1 MRNLTAF
8 LASAVI
14 TAGSAHAQF
23 GRCGAEWTT
32 SAADAQRSSWIRT
45 DAKISKDSVQKP
57 GFQFLWKVKFNNDP
71 RELNALTPASLMN
84 SYIGYRGFRSI
95 SYTGGSS
102 NNVFAVDTDLGRLEW
117 QKQLAV
123 SVQPPA
129 PTWACPGGMTANLTR
144 PTGLAFPGEG
154 PAGRGGRGGAAKS
167 GVGGPNEGAAT
178 IAEIAANAGRGGG
191 GGGGR
196 NFAPPAPA
204 VVAPGGRGA
213 ADAGR
218 GGRVGG
224 GGGFGRQA
232 SYVYALSSDGMLH
245 AMYVSNGEE
254 PELPSPFLPANA
266 NAQGLIVADG
276 FAYVATTA
284 GCGSAPSGVWALE
297 LASKTVNSW
306 KSASGSVA
314 GSTGAAFNSD
324 GTLYV
329 ATEGGELVSLE
340 AKSLAPKD
348 VYKGG
353 PGFTSSPVIFQHK
366 DKTLVAALA
375 KDGSVHLLD
384 TASLKTALVKTAANP
399 ATANLS
405 PAALSSW
412 QDSAGTRYILAPGN
426 TTIVAWKLADEG
438 GSLSLQPAWTSREM
452 VAPLTPMIINGV
464 AFAVSSGEFRST
476 DASITAAQR
485 AQRSAPAVLYAL
497 DGATGKE
504 LWNSG
509 KTITSFAHTVTI
521 AGGAGQVYVGTHDG
535 TFYAFGFPIEH

>member
-1 MRNLTAF
+1 MRNVTAF

-14 TAGSAHAQF
+14 TAGLAHAQF
-23 GRCGAEWTT
+23 GRGGAEWTT

-102 NNVFAVDTDLGRLEW
+102 NNIFAVDTDLGRLEW

-154 PAGRGGRGGAAKS
+154 PAGRGGRGSAAKS
-167 GVGGPNEGAAT
+167 GVGPANEGAAT
-178 IAEIAANAGRGGG
+178 LAEIAAATAARG

-204 VVAPGGRGA
+204 PAAPGRGP
-213 ADAGR
+213 DAGR
-218 GGRVGG
+218 GGRAGGG

-254 PELPSPFLPANA
+254 PEIPTTFIPANA
-266 NAQGLIVADG
+266 NAHGLIVTDG

-297 LASKTVNSW
+297 LASKAVTSW

-314 GSTGAAFNSD
+314 GSTGAAINSD

-329 ATEGGELVSLE
+329 ATEGGEVVSLE
-340 AKSLAPKD
+340 AKTLAPKD

-375 KDGSVHLLD
+375 KDGSVHILD
-384 TASLKTALVKTAANP
+384 TASLKTPLVKTAANP
-399 ATANLS
+399 AAANL
-405 PAALSSW
+405 PPTALSSW

-426 TTIVAWKLADEG
+426 TTVVAWKVADEG

-464 AFAVSSGEFRST
+464 AFAVSSGEFRSP

-485 AQRSAPAVLYAL
+485 AQRSVPAVLYAL

-504 LWNSG
+504 LWSSG
-509 KTITSFAHTVTI
+509 KTITSFVHGGGL
-521 AGGAGQVYVGTHDG
+521 AGGASQLYLGTYDG
-535 TFYAFGFPIEH
+535 TFWAFGVWIEH